1 MNTWSS
7 PPDVGTYVKN
17 ANNENGIITDTIDN
31 CFVIVSYDNGSV
43 ESVCINDLLPNDL
56 IGTNS
61 ESSTT
66 TPIDNTIPINP
77 DLLIHTDWDW
87 SMPFDV
93 NQRVILNPQ
102 HRSYYSYKGYVGDC
116 FGTITHIQS
125 SVYNSWILPN
135 VLTKLVNVQWD
146 NGFLDTFPVS
156 SLLPVGNI
164 LFQPDTRDFKIGMT
178 VQLVIPSS
186 GFNGEIG
193 YIVGV
198 SENIVYLTLING
210 NPTISN
216 SFFKKFLNIIDNK
229 IYPLIEYNVEDCGYV
244 CSISD
249 KHSDFLDDIIIKR
262 AYKIL
267 DTTLI
272 NEENS

>member
-7 PPDVGTYVKN
+7 PPVVGTYVKN
-17 ANNENGIITDTIDN
+17 ANNENGIITDIIDDY
-31 CFVIVSYDNGSV
+31 FVIVSYDNGSV
-43 ESVCINDLLPNDL
+43 ESVCINHLFQNDL
-56 IGTNS
+56 IDTNS
-61 ESSTT
+61 ESSTP

-87 SMPFDV
+87 STPFDV

-102 HRSYYSYKGYVGDC
+102 HRNYDSYKGYVGDC
-116 FGTITHIQS
+116 FGTITRIQS

-135 VLTKLVNVQWD
+135 VLTKLVHVQWD
-146 NGFLDTFPVS
+146 NGFFDTFPVS

-164 LFQPDTRDFKIGMT
+164 LFQPDTRDFKIGMK
-178 VQLVIPSS
+178 VQLDIPSS
-186 GFNGEIG
+186 GFNNEIG

-198 SENIVYLTLING
+198 SENIVHLTFIND

-229 IYPLIEYNVEDCGYV
+229 IYPLIKYNLEDCGYTYN
-244 CSISD
+244 ISNE
-249 KHSDFLDDIIIKR
+249 HSDFLDDIIIKR
-262 AYKIL
+262 AYRIL
-267 DTTLI
+267 DTILI